1 MGVYFLLCNL
11 GQSVLGLRTDNTCHH
26 LRQAWAVAAET
37 GGCTF
42 CPLLVDTV
50 FNFLRLA
57 ARSSIAF
64 CWRCRVL
71 IISFMADSREEGL
84 VEVLVSCDEATLG
97 RGPQDFS
104 SSSAQRIA
112 SSLVSGKE
120 TSGCGLINFLISF
133 RRRGLLTFSAKWP
146 RRAASWPLDLVTLFF
161 SILACSSLSAW
172 ENAQR
177 FRLPSV
183 GGHKRLLRAGEQNAS
198 QQKTLEGGRRSY
210 PNS

>member
-1 MGVYFLLCNL
+1 MRRSHPL
-11 GQSVLGLRTDNTCHH
+11 
-26 LRQAWAVAAET
+26 AWST
-37 GGCTF
+37 G
-42 CPLLVDTV
+42 LLVFFSPANSFLSGV
-50 FNFLRLA
+50 WKGNF
-57 ARSSIAF
+57 
-64 CWRCRVL
+64 RVCSDKFL
-71 IISFMADSREEGL
+71 KFLSKEGIS
-84 VEVLVSCDEATLG
+84 
-97 RGPQDFS
+97 
-104 SSSAQRIA
+104 
-112 SSLVSGKE
+112 
-120 TSGCGLINFLISF
+120 
-133 RRRGLLTFSAKWP
+133 LTFSAKWS